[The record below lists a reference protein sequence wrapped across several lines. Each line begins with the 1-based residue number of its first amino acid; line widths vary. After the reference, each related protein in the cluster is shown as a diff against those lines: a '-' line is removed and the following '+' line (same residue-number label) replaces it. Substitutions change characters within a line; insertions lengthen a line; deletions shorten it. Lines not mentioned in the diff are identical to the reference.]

1 MRRTTIAKLAG
12 RWSLYGLL
20 ASWFGL
26 TLYQQAG
33 APHWLQAKVDPIG
46 ITIPNWRFF
55 APLPG
60 RHDYNVLYR
69 DRLPDGT
76 VTAWREE
83 EISVPRKMLQM
94 VWHPRRRMEKA
105 LSDVASQL
113 FSMVDKVEDR
123 TIIQLLMPYLA
134 LLNFVTNQVPH
145 RDGAVDVQFMIAQ
158 SATYDPTVEPAMMFL
173 SEWHSLYG
181 EARSL
186 PAEAAREA
194 VPAG

>member
-1 MRRTTIAKLAG
+1 MRRTTIVKLAS

-26 TLYQQAG
+26 SLYQQAG
-33 APHWLQAKVDPIG
+33 APHWLQTKLDPIG

-69 DRLPDGT
+69 DRLPDGS
-76 VTAWREE
+76 VTTWREE
-83 EISVPRKMLQM
+83 QISVPRKMLQM

-113 FSMVDKVEDR
+113 FAMVDQVEDK
-123 TIIQLLMPYLA
+123 TVVQLLMPYLA

-145 RDGAVDVQFMIAQ
+145 HGDAVDVQFMIAQ
-158 SATYDPTVEPAMMFL
+158 SATYDPTVEPSMIFL
-173 SEWHSLYG
+173 SEWHSLDR
-181 EARSL
+181 EA
-186 PAEAAREA
+186 PAEAARVA